1 MIGRYDADLVASF
14 ERHGE
19 DWVRGRFL
27 TGEWGPPDSTA
38 HSKATAWLAIK
49 DAARRDANDARNLRI
64 ALIATVAAVAAAIF
78 SAIAII
84 IQIFKG

>member
-1 MIGRYDADLVASF
+1 MGQYDSALVASF

-19 DWVRGRFL
+19 EWVRGRIL

-38 HSKATAWLAIK
+38 HSQATAWLAIK

-64 ALIATVAAVAAAIF
+64 ALIACIAAIAAAIF

-84 IQIFKG
+84 IQIFKP